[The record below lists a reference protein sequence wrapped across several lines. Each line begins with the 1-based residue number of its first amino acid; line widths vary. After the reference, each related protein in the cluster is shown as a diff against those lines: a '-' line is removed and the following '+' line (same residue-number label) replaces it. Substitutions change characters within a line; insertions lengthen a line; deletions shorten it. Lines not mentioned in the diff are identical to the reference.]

1 MHMPGIFQLLLIIVL
16 VLLLFGSRRVPEFME
31 NIAKGIKSF
40 KRGMK
45 DEDDPKRIQ
54 NKDDEMKG

>member
-1 MHMPGIFQLLLIIVL
+1 MHAPGIFQLILIIAL

-45 DEDDPKRIQ
+45 DDDSPAKISDKTK
-54 NKDDEMKG
+54 KDD